1 MAKAAKAKPAAKAKK
16 VVVLLGSPRKSGNSA
31 ALAQAIAEG
40 AQAAGAEVESFYLHG
55 MTIKPCTACEGC
67 HQPESSGCVIQDDM
81 QKVYPVLVAADAL
94 VFASPI
100 YWFTMSAQLKLAVDR
115 CYALI
120 GAKGHAFK
128 GKRIGLAFS
137 YGAPD
142 PFDSGCV
149 NAIRAFQ
156 DAFRFIEAP
165 IVGMVY
171 GSGGAPGEIRKN
183 TALLDEAADL
193 GKKLAVG

>member
-1 MAKAAKAKPAAKAKK
+1 MAKAAKSKK
-16 VVVLLGSPRKSGNSA
+16 VVVLLGSPRKGGNSA
-31 ALAQAIAEG
+31 ALAERIAEG
-40 AQAAGAEVESFYLHG
+40 ARAAGATVETFYLHG
-55 MTIKPCTACEGC
+55 MTLKPCTACEGC
-67 HQPESSGCVIQDDM
+67 HQPESTGCVIEDDM
-81 QKVYPVLVAADAL
+81 QKIYPKMAAADAL

-100 YWFTMSAQLKLAVDR
+100 YWFTMSAQLKVAVDR

-120 GAKGHAFK
+120 GEKGHALK
-128 GKRIGLAFS
+128 GKRIGLAFA

-156 DAFRFIEAP
+156 DAFRFIEAE

-171 GSGGAPGEIRKN
+171 GSAGRRARSGRTRP
-183 TALLDEAADL
+183 
-193 GKKLAVG
+193 

>member
-1 MAKAAKAKPAAKAKK
+1 MAKAAASRKAKAKQ
-16 VVVLLGSPRKSGNSA
+16 VVILLGSPRKNGNST
-31 ALAQAIAEG
+31 ALAERIAEG
-40 AQAAGAEVESFYLHG
+40 ARAAGAHVESFYLHG

-81 QKVYPVLVAADAL
+81 QKVYPALAAADAL

-120 GAKGHAFK
+120 GPKGHAFK
-128 GKRIGLAFS
+128 GKRVGLVFS

-156 DAFRFIEAP
+156 DAFRFVEAE

-193 GKKLAVG
+193 GRKLAAG